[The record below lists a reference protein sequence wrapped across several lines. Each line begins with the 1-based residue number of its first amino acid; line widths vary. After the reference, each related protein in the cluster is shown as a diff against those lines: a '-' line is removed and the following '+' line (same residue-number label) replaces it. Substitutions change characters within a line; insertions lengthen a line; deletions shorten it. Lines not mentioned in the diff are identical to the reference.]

1 MKIFDVHM
9 HMYQEGNDAQ
19 ELLKQ
24 MESAGIYGAC
34 IYSAPPKNESPLLGR
49 DYDTRLEQ
57 LLDFVKG
64 YEERL
69 VPVLRI
75 HPDENNLPEKIKN
88 ASEKGIRAFKM
99 ICTDYYPYEEKC
111 INVCKEIAKTGKPV
125 IFHSGVLYS
134 DKMNV
139 CDFNRPMNFERLFE
153 VEGLRFALAHCSW
166 PWTDECL
173 ALYGRFNYYLNKYS
187 GKTGK
192 KPAEMFID
200 LTPGTPAVYRNELL
214 TKLFKFSQC
223 TADNILFGTDAVV
236 ERYPENDVRGW
247 IDRDTVCMEKLGV
260 SKENITKYF
269 HDNFMRFLG
278 VEGYEVPVRAW
289 GWKYYNPEVNG
300 IIEKWYKK
308 LEFPKEYDR
317 EFYSAL
323 KEYTISDNIS
333 IDTYDLDC
341 KDGKRN
347 LLSFLFMCEEL
358 SQKYAE
364 NGIPQEIMVHTAK
377 DLVLWTN
384 AWSDVKN
391 ELYLG
396 ELNWL
401 CRHFKMK
408 LFRLGNLEYIIKES
422 PFDFAQYGIKKG
434 DTLIDV
440 HIPNDAKF
448 TPELCDES
456 FRYAKKFF
464 SEYYPEYKLDFF
476 TCASWLLDRE
486 LDKLLPETSNIIKFG
501 RRFTVVDEETHESF
515 GSLRYVFKWNT
526 NRLNIKNAVC
536 TSGFSERLK
545 KHVLSGEKLYSVTGV
560 FSVDEI

>member
-1 MKIFDVHM
+1 MKIFDVHI
-9 HMYQEGNDAQ
+9 HMYAEGLDADAF
-19 ELLKQ
+19 LKQ
-24 MESAGIYGAC
+24 LDEAGVYGAC
-34 IYSAPPKNESPLLGR
+34 VYSAPPIEESPLRGL
-49 DYDTRLEQ
+49 DYERRLQ
-57 LLDFVKG
+57 QILDFVKG
-64 YEERL
+64 NEDRL
-69 VPVLRI
+69 IPVLRI
-75 HPDENNLPEKIKN
+75 HPNEENLAEKVKL
-88 ASEKGIRAFKM
+88 ACESGIAAFKF
-99 ICTDYYPYEEKC
+99 ICTDYYPYEDKC
-111 INVCKEIAKTGKPV
+111 INACREVAKYGKPV

-139 CDFNRPMNFERLFE
+139 CDFNRPMNFEKLFE

-166 PWTDECL
+166 PWTDECI
-173 ALYGRFNYYLNKYS
+173 ALYGRFNYYSKVYAD
-187 GKTGK
+187 KEK

-200 LTPGTPAVYRNELL
+200 LTPGTPPIYREELL

-223 TADNILFGTDAVV
+223 TADNLLFGTDAVV
-236 ERYPENDVRGW
+236 DRYPVNDVRKL
-247 IDRDTVCMEKLGV
+247 IERDTKCTEKLGV

-269 HDNFMRFLG
+269 HDNLMRFLG
-278 VEGYEVPVRAW
+278 VEGYETEVRTW
-289 GWKYYNPEVNG
+289 GWKYYNPDVNT

-364 NGIPQEIMVHTAK
+364 KGIPQEIMVHTAK

-391 ELYLG
+391 EMYLG

-408 LFRLGNLEYIIKES
+408 LFRLGNLEYVIKES

-448 TPELCDES
+448 ATELCDES

-501 RRFTVVDEETHESF
+501 RRFTVVDEKTHESF
-515 GSLRYVFKWNT
+515 GALRYVFKWNT
-526 NRLNIKNAVC
+526 NRLNLKNAVC

-545 KHVLSGEKLYSVTGV
+545 KFVMDGNSLYSVTGV
-560 FSVDEI
+560 FSVNDI